1 MSTLV
6 IAKKDFEDAV
16 RARTLQ
22 VMVAFFV
29 GFTTLLFHYHR
40 SRLGEERTFDI
51 LFDGIVGMLGVVV
64 PILGMMVGYRAI
76 VGERESGSLKL
87 LLSLPHS
94 RLELMLGKFLGR
106 SAIIVVTMAVGFALV
121 GVQTILF
128 TDLFSLPA
136 FLFAAGEITLFG
148 IIFVAIAMAFST
160 AMRSSMKASIGA
172 LGLTVLFSFIWD
184 FLYGLVHQFVDP
196 IQIDP
201 ETGIG
206 SPDPGP
212 NWLFLLK
219 RFNPRHAFYE
229 PSSYSVKEPIP
240 FYLDPWFGWVIVAFW
255 LAVPLGLAYRRF
267 ERSDLS

>member
-64 PILGMMVGYRAI
+64 PILGMMIGYRAI

-106 SAIIVVTMAVGFALV
+106 SVIIVVTMAVGFALV

-128 TDLFSLPA
+128 TNLFSLPA

-160 AMRSSMKASIGA
+160 AMRSSMKAAIGA
-172 LGLTVLFSFIWD
+172 LGLTVLFSFMWD
-184 FLYGLVHQFVDP
+184 LVTGSIMRFVHP
-196 IQIDP
+196 P
-201 ETGIG
+201 PMSGEPT
-206 SPDPGP
+206 PPP
-212 NWLFLLK
+212 NWTTLLQ
-219 RFNPRHAFYE
+219 RINPRRAFME
-229 PSSYSVKEPIP
+229 ISIVREPIP
-240 FYLDPWFGWVIVAFW
+240 FYLDPWFGWVIVGFW
-255 LAVPLGLAYRRF
+255 LVVPLGLAYRRF
-267 ERSDLS
+267 EQSDLS